1 LKSRTKSL
9 KGIWKGKA
17 ISGGLWTVTIIYA
30 SFIVVLLTE
39 FHGRRGGE
47 RQILDANPSVRAS
60 IVQRE
65 KGVHTDGVAAGRV
78 RKGRQGVQWVCAAA
92 DDRKRA
98 CGGEHGGLELQ
109 SVWDLV
115 AFVCAKGI
123 EEILLGQKIQRLR
136 ELCLVNYS
144 K

>member
-1 LKSRTKSL
+1 MS
-9 KGIWKGKA
+9 
-17 ISGGLWTVTIIYA
+17 
-30 SFIVVLLTE
+30 TE

-47 RQILDANPSVRAS
+47 RQILDADPSVRAS

-65 KGVHTDGVAAGRV
+65 KGVHIDGVAAGRV
-78 RKGRQGVQWVCAAA
+78 REGRQGVQRVCAAA

-123 EEILLGQKIQRLR
+123 EEILLRQKIQRLR